1 MLAES
6 TGISTSFPNAPSPD
20 EIPERAAKDKD
31 RPHTTNDDAP
41 GGAAIRITS
50 SQSTTP
56 ASATTH
62 RLRPS
67 GSVTVYSTPTAHH
80 LPHSTHPVHPDI
92 PPDTP
97 TRPRPVLP
105 PPPPNI
111 GNDPPPSSK
120 HQSAVAIAFE
130 VIAGVVGSFLLFM
143 MTRCFISWRRTPN
156 RDRIEGLLSRH
167 YLEREMAERE
177 RQEMEQRIL
186 RSSSLLRPPPPP
198 YISAPAYEEIAGD
211 RV

>member
-1 MLAES
+1 MGLIA
-6 TGISTSFPNAPSPD
+6 
-20 EIPERAAKDKD
+20 
-31 RPHTTNDDAP
+31 
-41 GGAAIRITS
+41 
-50 SQSTTP
+50 
-56 ASATTH
+56 
-62 RLRPS
+62 
-67 GSVTVYSTPTAHH
+67 V
-80 LPHSTHPVHPDI
+80 
-92 PPDTP
+92 
-97 TRPRPVLP
+97 
-105 PPPPNI
+105 
-111 GNDPPPSSK
+111 
-120 HQSAVAIAFE
+120 VAIQRAIHKVLISVFLTRE
-130 VIAGVVGSFLLFM
+130 FKHDETNRAWWTGRWYGRGLGTHAISQPARELIVKIIELSLWSSDLLIGHFLLFM